1 MNPIRRHISSA
12 YNKLSVGNVES
23 LDKTTILSVCDTSVL
38 KLTNIDTASIID
50 QLTTSKFFSAPQ
62 PAQTL
67 CSTKKKPHRCTS
79 PCGIYEGVYTQA
91 LSQSA
96 EINEHD
102 TIGINVAAKLKKMEN
117 KQSIYADLLINKIL
131 SKGLLGSLTPKT
143 DVYELEGTN
152 IRNDELY
159 FSNLQQNNTP
169 ETIVSHINY
178 NLQRPTLPLS
188 HHILSMQSNSSAP
201 VYSQLSAYGVSGSS
215 LNSSPQ
221 E

>member
-1 MNPIRRHISSA
+1 
-12 YNKLSVGNVES
+12 
-23 LDKTTILSVCDTSVL
+23 VL
-38 KLTNIDTASIID
+38 ELTNIDTASIID
-50 QLTTSKFFSAPQ
+50 QPTTSKFFSAPQ

-67 CSTKKKPHRCTS
+67 CSTKKKRTVADRQVEFMKAC
-79 PCGIYEGVYTQA
+79 TQA

-96 EINEHD
+96 EINEYD
-102 TIGINVAAKLKKMEN
+102 AIGINVAAKLKKMEN

-131 SKGLLGSLTPKT
+131 SKRLLGSLTPKT
-143 DVYELEGTN
+143 DIYEPEGTN

-169 ETIVSHINY
+169 ETIVSRINY
-178 NLQRPTLPLS
+178 DLQRPTFPLN

-201 VYSQLSAYGVSGSS
+201 VYSQLYDVSGSS